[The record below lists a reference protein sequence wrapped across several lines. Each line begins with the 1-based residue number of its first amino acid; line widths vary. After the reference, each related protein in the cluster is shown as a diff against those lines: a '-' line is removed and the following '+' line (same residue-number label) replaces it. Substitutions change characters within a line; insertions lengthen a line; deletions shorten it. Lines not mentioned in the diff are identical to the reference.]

1 MSLLSVSAAAKQW
14 KVSRS
19 WLYSLRDKGRLSF
32 SAFPDGRP
40 GIDTAELLRVLGE
53 PKGQTAAD
61 APLHD
66 WTGPEAGQ
74 TATESPRG
82 AVLSSV
88 QAQLEALQ
96 QALAESKDR
105 ERQAQ
110 DREAKLWAQLE
121 ATQAQLSSQ
130 TKLLEHQTPSGGL
143 WAFLTKPRRLW

>member
-1 MSLLSVSAAAKQW
+1 MPELFAFSL
-14 KVSRS
+14 
-19 WLYSLRDKGRLSF
+19 LSF

-53 PKGQTAAD
+53 PKGQTAAG
-61 APLHD
+61 AQLQD
-66 WTGPEAGQ
+66 WTGPDAGQ
-74 TATESPRG
+74 TETASPSG
-82 AVLSSV
+82 AVLPSV
-88 QAQLEALQ
+88 QAQLETLQ

-130 TKLLEHQTPSGGL
+130 TKLLEHQTPTGL